1 MQSDSV
7 DAKCNQ
13 LLTTVIVTVCLRV
26 TIVFNLNGIST
37 KFDEQVQ
44 YFMSSSCS
52 QSRGEQEY
60 TELDKLN
67 RKIQK

>member
-7 DAKCNQ
+7 DEKCKQ

-44 YFMSSSCS
+44 HFMSSSCS